1 MLEIN
6 TNNKRKNYITPKVR
20 FEVIEEDESLLAGSP
35 TDGTGNH
42 TGDQYGN
49 ETGDDGFPIEDS

>member
-20 FEVIEEDESLLAGSP
+20 FEVIEEDESLLQGSP
-35 TDGTGNH
+35 DLGTG
-42 TGDQYGN
+42 GDSGPCYGDN
-49 ETGDDGFPIEDS
+49 CDEEEI